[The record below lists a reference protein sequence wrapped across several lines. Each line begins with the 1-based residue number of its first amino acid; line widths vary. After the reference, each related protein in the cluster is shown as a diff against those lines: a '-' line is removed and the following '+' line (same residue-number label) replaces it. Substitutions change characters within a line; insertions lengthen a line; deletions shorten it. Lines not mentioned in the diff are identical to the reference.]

1 MTTARPVTAPG
12 SRDGRGALIGAA
24 FLMATSAVGP
34 GFLTQT
40 ALFTARL
47 GASFGFAILV
57 SVLLDLAAQLTVWR
71 VLVAAAKP
79 APTVADALLPGL
91 GPALALLVAF
101 GGLAF
106 NVGNVAGA
114 GLGLE
119 ALVDV
124 PSSIGATVS
133 AAAAIAL
140 FLVPRAGR
148 AMDRFSALLGFVML
162 ALLAYVVVVA
172 RPPLAEAALRTV
184 APTQVDA
191 LSIVTIV
198 GGTVGGYITFAGAHR
213 LLDAGVSGVAA
224 VPYATR
230 AAVSGILIASA
241 VRVALFLATLGVVTR
256 GAVLGETNPPA
267 EVFRAAAG
275 ATGGRLF
282 GLLMWAAAITSV
294 VGSAYTTVSFL
305 RAVSPAVER
314 RSRAAIIA
322 FIGVSTLIF
331 LLVGRPVRVLVL
343 AGAVNGFI
351 LPVALLTMVAASR
364 RPAIVG
370 SYEHPVWLTAAGVLT
385 SVGMLLLAART
396 VWTALAS

>member
-1 MTTARPVTAPG
+1 
-12 SRDGRGALIGAA
+12 
-24 FLMATSAVGP
+24 
-34 GFLTQT
+34 
-40 ALFTARL
+40 
-47 GASFGFAILV
+47 
-57 SVLLDLAAQLTVWR
+57 VLLDLAAQLTVWR
-71 VLVAAAKP
+71 VLVAAGKP
-79 APTVADALLPGL
+79 APVVANAVLPGL
-91 GPALALLVAF
+91 GPVLAVLVAF

-119 ALVDV
+119 AMLDV
-124 PSSIGATVS
+124 PAPIGASLS

-140 FLVPRAGR
+140 FLAPRAGR
-148 AMDRFSALLGFVML
+148 TMDRFSALLGFVML

-184 APTQVDA
+184 APTRVDA
-191 LSIVTIV
+191 LAIVTIV

-213 LLDAGVSGVAA
+213 LLDAGMHGVTM
-224 VPYATR
+224 VPDATR
-230 AAVSGILIASA
+230 AASSGILLASA
-241 VRVALFLATLGVVTR
+241 VRVALFLAALGVVAR

-275 ATGGRLF
+275 AAGGRLF

-314 RSRAAIIA
+314 RSRAAIVA

-351 LPVALLTMVAASR
+351 LPVALLTMVAASQ

-370 SYEHPVWLTAAGVLT
+370 EYRHPAWLTAAGLVTAL
-385 SVGMLLLAART
+385 GMLGLAART
-396 VWTALAS
+396 VWTSVAR

>member
-1 MTTARPVTAPG
+1 VSAPPSARG
-12 SRDGRGALIGAA
+12 GRGALVGAA

-71 VLVAAAKP
+71 VLVAAGKP
-79 APTVADALLPGL
+79 APVVANAVLPGL
-91 GPALALLVAF
+91 GPVLALLVAF

-119 ALVDV
+119 AMLGV
-124 PSSIGATVS
+124 PSATGATVS

-140 FLVPRAGR
+140 FLMPRAGR
-148 AMDRFSALLGFVML
+148 AMDRFSALLGLVML

-191 LSIVTIV
+191 LAIVTIV

-213 LLDAGVSGVAA
+213 LLDAGMSGVAM
-224 VPYATR
+224 VPRATQ
-230 AAVSGILIASA
+230 AASSGILLASA
-241 VRVALFLATLGVVTR
+241 VRVALFLAALGVVAR

-305 RAVSPAVER
+305 RAVSPPVER
-314 RSRAAIIA
+314 RARTAIVA
-322 FIGVSTLIF
+322 FIGLSTLIF

-343 AGAVNGFI
+343 AGAVNGVI

-370 SYEHPVWLTAAGVLT
+370 AYRHPAWLTAAGVLT
-385 SVGMLLLAART
+385 ALGMLGLAART
-396 VWTALAS
+396 VWTSLSS